1 MITKGLSCMKK
12 SIKITMIC
20 FVSYDACACRHNIES
35 LTTRQER
42 APVSARR
49 RQPAHRM
56 RQNIKNERKI

>member
-12 SIKITMIC
+12 SMKITMIC
-20 FVSYDACACRHNIES
+20 FVSYDVRACRHNIES
-35 LTTRQER
+35 LTTKQER

-49 RQPAHRM
+49 QPAHRI